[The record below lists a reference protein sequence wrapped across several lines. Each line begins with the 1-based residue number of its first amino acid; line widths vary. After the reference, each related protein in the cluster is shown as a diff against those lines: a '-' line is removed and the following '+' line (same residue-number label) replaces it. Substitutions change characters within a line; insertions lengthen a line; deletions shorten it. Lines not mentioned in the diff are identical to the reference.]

1 MIKMYTTLL
10 FSLLFALSLAAPL
23 AVDEWTPAPNSVV
36 KCDKAADKNI
46 GFSQGLLLETV
57 LTKAC
62 SAMMPCAYPNRPSDM
77 VCAATIDIP
86 LNAQET
92 SIQHANIQT
101 SDGNKISGW
110 DVQCK
115 TTVLSIIL

>member
-1 MIKMYTTLL
+1 MYRTLL

-23 AVDEWTPAPNSVV
+23 AVDEWTPTPNSVV